1 MNNFRVL
8 AVDDEFEVLSAI
20 KMRLEANNYE
30 VILAVDGLE
39 ALYKAR
45 NNKVDL
51 IILDLMLPKMD
62 GYKVCRMLKF
72 DDKYKDIPIIMLTAR
87 DKESDLKLGAEVGAN
102 AYLTKPFD
110 NEVLLNKIKEL
121 IKK

>member
-72 DDKYKDIPIIMLTAR
+72 DKKYKHIPIIMFTAR

-102 AYLTKPFD
+102 AYLTKTLGS
-110 NEVLLNKIKEL
+110 EVLLSKIEEL
-121 IKK
+121 IKI